1 MAHTTCMAELAGQHV
16 ELLPARTV
24 LSMLGTV
31 HSAVDGV
38 LDTPDPGTPG
48 VPGAP
53 GTGDGIPQSGNA
65 VDSALMVLGD
75 HHGA

>member
-1 MAHTTCMAELAGQHV
+1 MAHTTCMAELVGEHA

-31 HSAVDGV
+31 HSAVNGV
-38 LDTPDPGTPG
+38 LDTPDAGVPGT
-48 VPGAP
+48 PGAP
-53 GTGDGIPQSGNA
+53 GTGDSIPQSSNP

>member
-1 MAHTTCMAELAGQHV
+1 MAHTTCMAELAWQNV

-24 LSMLGTV
+24 LSMLGMAP
-31 HSAVDGV
+31 SAVDGV

-65 VDSALMVLGD
+65 VDSALMVIGD